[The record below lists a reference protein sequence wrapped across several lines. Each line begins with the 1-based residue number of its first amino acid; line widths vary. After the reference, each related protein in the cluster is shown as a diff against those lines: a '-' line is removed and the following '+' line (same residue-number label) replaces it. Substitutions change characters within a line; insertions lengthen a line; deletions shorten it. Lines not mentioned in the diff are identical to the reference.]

1 MPHVMKDQEITML
14 RAELEILMKERQ
26 TLLKIAGAAA
36 VFVAELDPDQLP
48 EDTYDAADI
57 LSEYLNEVSEET
69 LHDALEAVKAEIVR
83 ERPNDAAHVNA
94 IHAE

>member
-14 RAELEILMKERQ
+14 RAELEILMRERQ

-69 LHDALEAVKAEIVR
+69 LHDALEAVKAEIVQ
-83 ERPNDAAHVNA
+83 ERPHGAAHVGA
-94 IHAE
+94 IHAA

>member
-48 EDTYDAADI
+48 EDTYDAADM
-57 LSEYLNEVSEET
+57 LAECLNEVSEET
-69 LHDALEAVKAEIVR
+69 LHDALEVVKAEIVQ
-83 ERPNDAAHVNA
+83 EKPHSAGA
-94 IHAE
+94 IHAA

>member
-36 VFVAELDPDQLP
+36 VFVAELDPDQLQ

-69 LHDALEAVKAEIVR
+69 LHDALEAVKAEIVQ
-83 ERPNDAAHVNA
+83 ERPVNAAHVSA